1 MGTFRTSCTIT
12 NSTDETRSF
21 TIDNVLVD
29 TGSEFTWMATD
40 ALESVGVEPRKKDAA
55 FVMANGQMI
64 TRSMGY
70 AIVRVDGH
78 ETIDE
83 VVFAIPGDMMLL
95 GARSLE
101 GLNLMVD
108 PARKRL
114 VAAGPRPAAPTGRD
128 GARTLGA

>member
-1 MGTFRTSCTIT
+1 M
-12 NSTDETRSF
+12 DE
-21 TIDNVLVD
+21 VLVE
-29 TGSEFTWMATD
+29 TGSEFTWLATE
-40 ALESVGVEPRKKDAA
+40 ALDKVGIQPWKKDAA
-55 FVMANGQMI
+55 FLMANGQAI

-70 AIVRVDGH
+70 AIVRVDGF

-83 VVFAIPGDMMLL
+83 VVFALPGDLMLL

-114 VAAGPRPAAPTGRD
+114 VAAGPRPAANAQD
-128 GARTLGA
+128 AS

>member
-1 MGTFRTSCTIT
+1 MGTFQTSCTIA
-12 NSTDETRSF
+12 NVTDEGKAF
-21 TIDNVLVD
+21 TMDNVMVD
-29 TGSEFTWMATD
+29 TGSEFTWMATE
-40 ALESVGVEPRKKDAA
+40 ALNKVGIQPRKKDAA
-55 FVMANGQMI
+55 FLMANGQTI

-70 AIVRVDGH
+70 AIVRVGEH

-83 VVFAIPGDMMLL
+83 VVFALPGDLMLL

-114 VAAGPRPAAPTGRD
+114 VAAGPRPAASMI
-128 GARTLGA
+128 

>member
-1 MGTFRTSCTIT
+1 MGRIHTSCTIA
-12 NSTDETRSF
+12 NIIHERETF
-21 TIDNVLVD
+21 TMDKVPVD
-29 TGSEFTWMATD
+29 PGSEFTWMATD
-40 ALESVGVEPRKKDAA
+40 ALNKVGIQPRKKYAA
-55 FVMANGQMI
+55 FVMANGQAI

-70 AIVRVDGH
+70 AIVRVGEH

-83 VVFAIPGDMMLL
+83 VVFGLPGDLMLL

-114 VAAGPRPAAPTGRD
+114 VAAGPRPAA
-128 GARTLGA
+128 